1 MHILIDIMNNMN
13 NLLPWYDKA
22 LTGVM
27 CMTNHAGCGKENR
40 AADRNLGSH
49 LYPVIYQFHRVTSF
63 LLHPSVPFFLL
74 LFIHSH
80 FFHSLK
86 IMASISHLW
95 SILLGSEG
103 CCSVARLCPII
114 CNPMNCSTPGFPV
127 LPHLPE
133 FSQTHVH
140 WVSDVIQPSIHPTIQ
155 YCCKEQYCIGSWN
168 VKSMNRGKLEVVK

>member
-22 LTGVM
+22 LTGAI
-27 CMTNHAGCGKENR
+27 CTANHVGCGNENW
-40 AADRNLGSH
+40 AADGNLGSH
-49 LYPVIYQFHRVTSF
+49 LCPVIYQFHRVTSF
-63 LLHPSVPFFLL
+63 LLLPSIPFFLL
-74 LFIHSH
+74 LFIQSQ
-80 FFHSLK
+80 FFHSSK
-86 IMASISHLW
+86 VMALISHVW
-95 SILLGSEG
+95 SIMLGSEG

-133 FSQTHVH
+133 FAQTHVH
-140 WVSDVIQPSIHPTIQ
+140 WVSDVILPSIHPATQ
-155 YCCKEQYCIGSWN
+155 YFYKEQYCIGTWN